1 MTTFSTPTT
10 NPPAE
15 QRTLHRITF
24 GRATVTYE
32 VGFKSIRNGHRRE
45 CSSKGSSTRLL
56 GATLAGS
63 LRWPIP
69 NTFEPDLR
77 DGRAALTRSPIKGDV
92 DAEFCLV
99 GINLCRATTVD
110 YPGKDTWETIYQR
123 GQILPVFFINHDYL
137 ILRLLTIGMS
147 AMKKRKLNGTP
158 PDSKEA
164 DTASAVDESE
174 NTSNDGIEAKGTLQR
189 GTGSVEPAPAVTKSF
204 KDLGI
209 IDSLCEACTAL
220 GYKAPT
226 PIQTESIPL
235 ALEGR
240 DLIGLAETGS
250 GKTAAFAIP
259 ILQGTQFEP
268 IASPLL
274 LTPFKALMDKPQPL
288 FGLVLAPTRELAYQI
303 SQAFEALGSLISV
316 RCAVI
321 VGGMDMVP
329 QAIALG
335 KKPHI
340 VVATPGRL
348 LDHLENTKGFSLRNL
363 KYLVMDEADRL
374 LDLDFG
380 PILDKILKVLP
391 RERRTYLFSATMT
404 SKVESLQRASLSNP
418 LRVSISTN
426 KYQTVSTLLQSY
438 LFFPHKHKD
447 IYLVYLLNEFAGQ
460 SAIVFT
466 RTVNE
471 TQRLAILLRSL
482 GFGAIPL
489 HGQLSQS
496 ARLGALGK
504 FRAGSREILVATDVA
519 ARGLDIPSVDIVLN
533 FDLPP
538 DSKTY
543 IHRVGRTA
551 RAGKSGHAIS
561 LVTQY
566 DVEVWLRI
574 EAALGK
580 KLPEYETVKEE
591 VMVFSERVNNAQR
604 DAVRQMKDLHE
615 KRGTKGATLRGRK
628 PGIGGKG
635 GKRGR
640 DEMDR
645 DEG

>member
-1 MTTFSTPTT
+1 M
-10 NPPAE
+10 
-15 QRTLHRITF
+15 
-24 GRATVTYE
+24 
-32 VGFKSIRNGHRRE
+32 
-45 CSSKGSSTRLL
+45 
-56 GATLAGS
+56 
-63 LRWPIP
+63 
-69 NTFEPDLR
+69 
-77 DGRAALTRSPIKGDV
+77 
-92 DAEFCLV
+92 
-99 GINLCRATTVD
+99 
-110 YPGKDTWETIYQR
+110 
-123 GQILPVFFINHDYL
+123 
-137 ILRLLTIGMS
+137 
-147 AMKKRKLNGTP
+147 
-158 PDSKEA
+158 
-164 DTASAVDESE
+164 
-174 NTSNDGIEAKGTLQR
+174 
-189 GTGSVEPAPAVTKSF
+189 
-204 KDLGI
+204 
-209 IDSLCEACTAL
+209 

-226 PIQTESIPL
+226 PIQAQSIPL

-250 GKTAAFAIP
+250 GKTAAFALP
-259 ILQGTQFEP
+259 ILQ
-268 IASPLL
+268 ALL
-274 LTPFKALMDKPQPL
+274 DKPQPF

-335 KKPHI
+335 KKPHVI
-340 VVATPGRL
+340 VATPGRL
-348 LDHLENTKGFSLRNL
+348 LDHLENTKGFSLRSL

-391 RERRTYLFSATMT
+391 RERRTYLFSATMS
-404 SKVESLQRASLSNP
+404 SKVESLQRASLRDP
-418 LRVSISTN
+418 LRVSISSN

-438 LFFPHKHKD
+438 VFIPHQHKD
-447 IYLVYLLNEFAGQ
+447 TYLVYLINEFAGQ

-471 TQRLAILLRSL
+471 TQRIAILLRTL

-496 ARLGALGK
+496 ARLGALNK

-519 ARGLDIPSVDIVLN
+519 ARGLDILSVDVVLN
-533 FDLPP
+533 YDLPP

-561 LVTQY
+561 VVTQY
-566 DVEVWLRI
+566 DVEIWLRI

-580 KLPEYETVKEE
+580 KQKEYDYDKEE
-591 VMVFSERVNNAQR
+591 VMVFKARVEEAQR
-604 DAVRQMKDLHE
+604 HARNEMKNLHE
-615 KRGTKGATLRGRK
+615 DRGKKGSVLKGRRH
-628 PGIGGKG
+628 KG
-635 GKRGR
+635 RDKKRGR

-645 DEG
+645 EEG